1 MDPTEFRLGYPSD
14 PLSGFTSHTAGMSYH
29 FGKLRA
35 VKSYRIG
42 DLFAAYKDVLWDEG
56 RHKYNVCS
64 FIGEIDEILLGER
77 FSAFDQSTLDHLVAV
92 LRQRGNSNATI
103 NRKMAALSKLL
114 RKAYKMG
121 DIHSLPEFR
130 RQKERAGRIR
140 FLERDEEARLFAAI
154 RARNE
159 DAYRLSVFLVD
170 SGCRLGEALGLIWND
185 IHDHRVSFWITKS
198 GRSRT
203 IPLTVRSQ
211 EATRITFERRRPKGP
226 FAMLTQPQYRAIWN
240 EAKTEVGLGADT
252 QVVPHI
258 LRHTCASRLVQGGI
272 DIRRVQMWLGH
283 QTLQMT
289 MRYAHLATH
298 DLDGC
303 VTVLETQPG
312 AARPA
317 PAASVE
323 PEGGTEKP
331 KAAPKRRPARKAGA
345 SAMPV
350 AAPDGDAAEV
360 AEAPARKARVSRRK
374 V

>member
-1 MDPTEFRLGYPSD
+1 MEINRVQGARATNPFSDFTAQVSKINYNLGIV
-14 PLSGFTSHTAGMSYH
+14 
-29 FGKLRA
+29 RE
-35 VKSYRIG
+35 VKSYGIG
-42 DLFAAYKDVLWDEG
+42 ELFAAYKDILWDEG
-56 RHKYNVCS
+56 WHKYNVSS
-64 FIGEIDEILLGER
+64 FIGEINEILLGEK
-77 FSAFDQSTLDHLVAV
+77 FSAFDQSTLDNLVAT

-140 FLERDEEARLFAAI
+140 FLDREEEARLFAAI
-154 RARNE
+154 RSRSE
-159 DAYRLSVFLVD
+159 DAYRLAVFLVD
-170 SGCRLGEALGLIWND
+170 TGCRLGEALGLIWND
-185 IHDHRVSFWITKS
+185 IQEHRVSFWITKS

-203 IPLTVRSQ
+203 IPLTLRAKEVTKLS
-211 EATRITFERRRPKGP
+211 FEGRRPKGP
-226 FAMLTQPQYRAIWN
+226 FTALTQPQFRAIWN
-240 EAKTEVGLGADT
+240 DAKSEVGLGTDD

-303 VTVLETQPG
+303 VTVLETPPVSREPQEKDCPEV
-312 AARPA
+312 PA
-317 PAASVE
+317 KSGRRKAASAKE
-323 PEGGTEKP
+323 TATPN
-331 KAAPKRRPARKAGA
+331 KAKAKSSKNA
-345 SAMPV
+345 
-350 AAPDGDAAEV
+350 
-360 AEAPARKARVSRRK
+360 
-374 V
+374 

>member
-1 MDPTEFRLGYPSD
+1 MSNNALQESQLSD
-14 PLSGFTSHTAGMSYH
+14 HFAAFTSQNTKIKYDIGI
-29 FGKLRA
+29 RE
-35 VKSYRIG
+35 VKAYRIG
-42 DLFAAYKDVLWDEG
+42 ELFSAYRDILWDDG
-56 RHKYNVCS
+56 RHKYNVSS

-77 FSAFDQSTLDHLVAV
+77 FSAFSQNTLDGLIGT

-154 RARNE
+154 RSRSE

-170 SGCRLGEALGLIWND
+170 TGCRLGEALGLIWND
-185 IHDHRVSFWITKS
+185 IQTHRVSFWITKS

-203 IPLTVRSQ
+203 IPLTDRARASVTVSA
-211 EATRITFERRRPKGP
+211 EGRRLKGP
-226 FAMLTQPQYRAIWN
+226 FAMLNQPQYRAIWN
-240 EAKTEVGLGADT
+240 DAKMEVGLGADT

-303 VTVLETQPG
+303 VTVLESRP
-312 AARPA
+312 PA
-317 PAASVE
+317 PVKE
-323 PEGGTEKP
+323 
-331 KAAPKRRPARKAGA
+331 
-345 SAMPV
+345 
-350 AAPDGDAAEV
+350 DV
-360 AEAPARKARVSRRK
+360 AEDDTQADCPAEPAAAKMRKQAR
-374 V
+374 

>member
-1 MDPTEFRLGYPSD
+1 MANDAFQERG
-14 PLSGFTSHTAGMSYH
+14 LSEQFSAYSSERAKIKYH
-29 FGKLRA
+29 LNAVRE

-42 DLFAAYKDVLWDEG
+42 ELFSAYRDILWDDG
-56 RHKYNVCS
+56 RHKYNVSS
-64 FIGEIDEILLGER
+64 FIGEIDEIFLGER
-77 FSAFDQSTLDHLVAV
+77 FSTFDQATLDNLIGT

-154 RARNE
+154 RSRSE
-159 DAYRLSVFLVD
+159 DAWRLSIFLVD

-185 IHDHRVSFWITKS
+185 IQEHRVSFWLTKS

-203 IPLTVRSQ
+203 IPLTDRAR
-211 EATRITFERRRPKGP
+211 EALILSDEGGRRPKGP
-226 FAMLTQPQYRAIWN
+226 FAMLNQPQFRAIWN
-240 EAKTEVGLGADT
+240 EAKAEVGLGTDT

-289 MRYAHLATH
+289 MRYAHLAAN
-298 DLDGC
+298 DLDSC
-303 VTVLETQPG
+303 VVVLE
-312 AARPA
+312 ARPKPAAPKAACEAPKPEPKPRANRKSAA
-317 PAASVE
+317 PAAR
-323 PEGGTEKP
+323 
-331 KAAPKRRPARKAGA
+331 KR
-345 SAMPV
+345 
-350 AAPDGDAAEV
+350 EV
-360 AEAPARKARVSRRK
+360 K
-374 V
+374 

>member
-1 MDPTEFRLGYPSD
+1 MSNEAIQEAGVSGHFAVFSSQNSKFRY
-14 PLSGFTSHTAGMSYH
+14 TYN
-29 FGKLRA
+29 KVRE

-42 DLFAAYKDVLWDEG
+42 ELFTAYRDILWDDG
-56 RHKYNVCS
+56 RHKYNVSS

-77 FSAFDQSTLDHLVAV
+77 FSTFDQNTLDNLIGT

-114 RKAYKMG
+114 RKAHKMG

-154 RARNE
+154 RNLSE

-170 SGCRLGEALGLIWND
+170 TGCRLGEALGLIWND
-185 IHDHRVSFWITKS
+185 IQEHRVSFWITKS

-203 IPLTVRSQ
+203 IPMT
-211 EATRITFERRRPKGP
+211 ERVKEVIKLPPTTEGRRPKGP
-226 FAMLTQPQYRAIWN
+226 FTKLTQAQYRAIWN
-240 EAKTEVGLGADT
+240 EAKAEVGLGADE

-283 QTLQMT
+283 QTLSMT
-289 MRYAHLATH
+289 MRYAHLATN

-303 VTVLETQPG
+303 VVVLEKPR
-312 AARPA
+312 ADDVPRVAE
-317 PAASVE
+317 ASVFAS
-323 PEGGTEKP
+323 PLT
-331 KAAPKRRPARKAGA
+331 APSPSKPARKPR
-345 SAMPV
+345 SE
-350 AAPDGDAAEV
+350 AAAV
-360 AEAPARKARVSRRK
+360 KAPGKSSK
-374 V
+374 VK